1 MNSLVNDHRVKIG
14 SVASVSRPASKMIAV
29 LRIRR
34 SAFPRPN
41 MSHDAQ
47 VTDSAPSRASATQTE
62 NAPHANHPTERAE
75 VETAVRRPRGFAAL
89 DATARSAISRKG
101 GQAAHRAGTAHK
113 FTTDEAREAGKK
125 GSQVTHARRRTST
138 PVT

>member
-1 MNSLVNDHRVKIG
+1 
-14 SVASVSRPASKMIAV
+14 MIAV
-29 LRIRR
+29 LRNRC
-34 SAFPRPN
+34 SALPRPN
-41 MSHDAQ
+41 MSHDAD
-47 VTDSAPSRASATQTE
+47 VTDSAPSRPSATQTE
-62 NAPHANHPTERAE
+62 NAPHAHHTTERAE

-138 PVT
+138 PGT

>member
-1 MNSLVNDHRVKIG
+1 MNAPKLKTG
-14 SVASVSRPASKMIAV
+14 SVASVPRPASKMIAV
-29 LRIRR
+29 LRNRC

-41 MSHDAQ
+41 MSHD
-47 VTDSAPSRASATQTE
+47 VEVIDSSSSRASATQTE
-62 NAPHANHPTERAE
+62 NAPHAHHTTDPAE

-89 DATARSAISRKG
+89 DAAARSALSRKG